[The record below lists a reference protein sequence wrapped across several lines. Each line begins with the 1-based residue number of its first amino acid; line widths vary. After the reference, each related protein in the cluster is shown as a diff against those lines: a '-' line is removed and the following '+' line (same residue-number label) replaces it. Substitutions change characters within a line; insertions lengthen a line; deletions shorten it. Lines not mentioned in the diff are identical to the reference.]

1 MKLSNLH
8 MLIKQSLSLPR
19 NLALGTFGELV
30 LIVFSTKVN
39 LQYVLLDAVFCIF
52 QKKLIAESFSKNSNL
67 DYLGISL
74 PVFSSR
80 NNLKLHNIY
89 SQGN

>member
-1 MKLSNLH
+1 

-39 LQYVLLDAVFCIF
+39 LQYVLLDAVFCIL
-52 QKKLIAESFSKNSNL
+52 QKNLIAENFSKNSNL
-67 DYLGISL
+67 DDLGIPL

>member
-1 MKLSNLH
+1 

-39 LQYVLLDAVFCIF
+39 LQYVLDAVFCIL
-52 QKKLIAESFSKNSNL
+52 QKKLIAENFSKNSNL
-67 DYLGISL
+67 DDLGILL